1 MKIIAK
7 IFNIL
12 AATVM
17 SATLFSCGKTEIID
31 VGYPDDSVYFP
42 SAAAAANE
50 GKTAYELFD
59 LATSGEGSHRFN
71 IDLDNNR
78 FVIPMSVCRG
88 GIDNSG
94 AIDVDLA
101 TDDGIVTTMIN
112 EGSLGYLNDEGGVRT
127 INFIPESEITF
138 PDRISIADG
147 KDISTFDIVINFD
160 YLQNRVGELFAI
172 ALEIESSSA
181 EISEDLGV
189 VVMVIDT
196 GFMEII
202 PDFEIVQSE
211 NNMLQMTFT
220 DTSNGAVAWSWDF
233 GDGVSSNE
241 QNPGHTYSSY
251 GKKTVKLT
259 ITGVL
264 GNTAEITK
272 TVSVWEDISESF
284 FNGNT
289 GKPFE
294 PSAGNVGPPLGWS
307 VNQAVLDQPGGSKGW
322 TNWGDWI
329 EGMGGKGGTMQIEAF
344 GDVPGIEDARVWCTK
359 ELQPGDYR
367 FIVQTESTGIEPAG
381 KGELTEPS
389 YLDLYFC
396 AVKGTELCAA
406 GTIDENQDVLGKTG
420 WNFSSY
426 DTNEQVPVGLHEVDF
441 TVEET
446 GSVSVGVSV
455 GFGKYGFFRVME
467 VQLLYLPE

>member
-1 MKIIAK
+1 
-7 IFNIL
+7 
-12 AATVM
+12 M

-71 IDLDNNR
+71 IDLDNTR

-220 DTSNGAVAWSWDF
+220 DTSNGAVA
-233 GDGVSSNE
+233 GRG
-241 QNPGHTYSSY
+241 
-251 GKKTVKLT
+251 
-259 ITGVL
+259 
-264 GNTAEITK
+264 
-272 TVSVWEDISESF
+272 ISE
-284 FNGNT
+284 T
-289 GKPFE
+289 GY
-294 PSAGNVGPPLGWS
+294 PPMS
-307 VNQAVLDQPGGSKGW
+307 RIRDIPTVR
-322 TNWGDWI
+322 T
-329 EGMGGKGGTMQIEAF
+329 
-344 GDVPGIEDARVWCTK
+344 ARR
-359 ELQPGDYR
+359 L
-367 FIVQTESTGIEPAG
+367 
-381 KGELTEPS
+381 
-389 YLDLYFC
+389 
-396 AVKGTELCAA
+396 
-406 GTIDENQDVLGKTG
+406 
-420 WNFSSY
+420 
-426 DTNEQVPVGLHEVDF
+426 
-441 TVEET
+441 
-446 GSVSVGVSV
+446 
-455 GFGKYGFFRVME
+455 
-467 VQLLYLPE
+467 